1 MFGKPSMLHLFNL
14 RQTSDEFFFS
24 PRSKTIIHNVAGD
37 ALVAYGESTASEDEM
52 EKHSNNNRKN

>member
-37 ALVAYGESTASEDEM
+37 ALVAYGESTAGEDEM
-52 EKHSNNNRKN
+52 EKL